1 MYNARA
7 IDYAREHK
15 FPMTAGSDVHTTSI
29 LGGGMAFKRKLASIE
44 DFCKAVLGGEDYLLT
59 DGDKWFNKM
68 GEAI

>member
-1 MYNARA
+1 
-7 IDYAREHK
+7 
-15 FPMTAGSDVHTTSI
+15 MTAGSDVHTTSI